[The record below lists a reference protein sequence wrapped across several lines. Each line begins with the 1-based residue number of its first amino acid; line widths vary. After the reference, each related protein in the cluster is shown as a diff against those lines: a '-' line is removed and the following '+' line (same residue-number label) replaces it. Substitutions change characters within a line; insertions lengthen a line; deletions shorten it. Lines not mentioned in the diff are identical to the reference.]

1 MGGSV
6 SSFFSNVAKTVV
18 KGAISGVGG
27 VIPIVGP
34 ALANHINSKFL
45 HGGKVHKFALG
56 GTLKNLPP
64 NVKTRAI
71 NSVEGLRAL
80 IRQYPNEARLAG
92 LSLEDTYRESRGSSV
107 GREEAQHASY
117 EGEGAGRKE
126 AQEIEERKFAH
137 GGKVISLPVSNLD
150 RLDRFAH
157 GGLHL
162 AEGDGEQSFVM
173 LRHGHRA
180 GHAHHHL
187 SKKFCV

>member
-6 SSFFSNVAKTVV
+6 STFFSNVGKTVL

-34 ALANHINSKFL
+34 ALANHINSKFN

-92 LSLEDTYRESRGSSV
+92 LTLEDTYNESRDSHV
-107 GREEAQHASY
+107 GRAEAQQASY

-126 AQEIEERKFAH
+126 AQQIEERKFAY
-137 GGKVISLPVSNLD
+137 GGIASLPVSNLD
-150 RLDRFAH
+150 RLDRFAD
-157 GGLHL
+157 GGMNLDR
-162 AEGDGEQSFVM
+162 GDGEQSFVV

-180 GHAHHHL
+180 GHVRHHL
-187 SKKFCV
+187 GKRFSV

>member
-1 MGGSV
+1 MGGAV
-6 SSFFSNVAKTVV
+6 STFFSNVGKTVL

-34 ALANHINSKFL
+34 ALANHINSKFR

-64 NVKTRAI
+64 NVVTESI
-71 NSVEGLRAL
+71 NSAEGLREL

-92 LSLEDTYRESRGSSV
+92 LSIADTYNESRGSHV

-126 AQEIEERKFAH
+126 AQEIEERKFAY
-137 GGKVISLPVSNLD
+137 GGRVASLPLSNLD
-150 RLDRFAH
+150 RLDRFAD
-157 GGLHL
+157 GGMNLDR
-162 AEGDGEQSFVM
+162 GDGEQSFVM

-180 GHAHHHL
+180 GHVRHHFG
-187 SKKFCV
+187 KKFSV